1 MAVLRRIFSDKNKS
15 RLIVVAVAL
24 GVLGFW
30 HFAWDLPWRFLA
42 AMLVAVCIAQLW
54 YYGSQKLALHLFH
67 GKRGTILTYRVCV
80 GVLTV
85 GAWAMMLMESI
96 EVPRK
101 PWELTVLLVA
111 WGSLAQT
118 CWPKQLMGWA
128 VRPEKSVPGVSHG
141 SQGHEVG

>member
-1 MAVLRRIFSDKNKS
+1 MAVLHRSFWDKNKS
-15 RLIVVAVAL
+15 RLMVVAAAL
-24 GVLGFW
+24 GVLTFW

-54 YYGSQKLALHLFH
+54 YHASQKLALRLFH

-80 GVLTV
+80 GVLMV
-85 GAWAMMLMESI
+85 GAWSVVIVKSI
-96 EVPRK
+96 ELPHA

-118 CWPKQLMGWA
+118 CWPKQLMDWA
-128 VRPEKSVPGVSHG
+128 VRPEEPAPEVSSG
-141 SQGHEVG
+141 SKDA